1 MSVRLGVTG
10 QTARPAGGN
19 RDLHAG
25 GMLKGPFLQRLA
37 AAFVLESSL
46 ISLHAE
52 KTDLGPGAAAESESW
67 RAELSLLG
75 MCTRCD
81 GRAAFAV
88 VNVGRIVRAP
98 EDLEETFDPFIP

>member
-10 QTARPAGGN
+10 QTAPPAGGN

-37 AAFVLESSL
+37 AAFVESSF

-67 RAELSLLG
+67 RAKLSLLG

-81 GRAAFAV
+81 GRAAFTV
-88 VNVGRIVRAP
+88 VSVGRIVRAP